1 MCFHQRHL
9 RVRNGTT
16 LSETIPVFKAP
27 ICEQK
32 SRNSAIFQVMS
43 DHLRLFI
50 LFAAAWINSDQQ
62 KIIDYLLEEIRV
74 YRDHFDGR
82 RLRFTDAQR
91 RRLGV
96 KARTL
101 GRKGL
106 DQFAGIVTPDTLL
119 RWFRTL
125 VAKKYD
131 GSAKRGP
138 GRPRSR
144 DSIADLVVQMAGDN
158 PSWGYTR
165 IRDALLNLG
174 ITVDR
179 NTLKRVLNDPGIE
192 PAPERRRRTQWKT
205 FLAAHWDVLAAIDFF
220 SVEVLTFAGIIRY
233 QVLFL
238 MRLKTR
244 EVQIAGITAQPCEK
258 WMLQMARNLTDCF
271 DGFLRD
277 AEYIIIDRDPL
288 YTACFRGMLTDCG
301 TKPARL
307 PARSPNLNA

>member
-50 LFAAAWINSDQQ
+50 LFAAAWINRDQQ
-62 KIIDYLLEEIRV
+62 KIIDYLIEEIRV

-138 GRPRSR
+138 
-144 DSIADLVVQMAGDN
+144 
-158 PSWGYTR
+158 
-165 IRDALLNLG
+165 
-174 ITVDR
+174 
-179 NTLKRVLNDPGIE
+179 
-192 PAPERRRRTQWKT
+192 
-205 FLAAHWDVLAAIDFF
+205 
-220 SVEVLTFAGIIRY
+220 
-233 QVLFL
+233 
-238 MRLKTR
+238 
-244 EVQIAGITAQPCEK
+244 
-258 WMLQMARNLTDCF
+258 
-271 DGFLRD
+271 
-277 AEYIIIDRDPL
+277 
-288 YTACFRGMLTDCG
+288 
-301 TKPARL
+301 
-307 PARSPNLNA
+307 